1 LKKSILQTTCF
12 IALIV
17 VLFFS
22 CTKEENPAPII
33 PPTINTPVGSTLT
46 LNTWKTTRGTNAE
59 NINVLTQ
66 KSLQFASS
74 SNTRAYRF
82 VAYVDQ
88 GTPQAK
94 TASLSLAF
102 NDTVNAPA
110 TGSYTLV
117 GLPNSAPGANQV
129 FITHSGTSL
138 SGTFFS
144 IQNGGVIN
152 VTNFG
157 GVISFVGNNLL
168 GSDAPPSTNLSMNLQ
183 Y

>member
-1 LKKSILQTTCF
+1 LHLLLFYFFLVLKKKILHQ
-12 IALIV
+12 
-17 VLFFS
+17 
-22 CTKEENPAPII
+22 K

-59 NINVLTQ
+59 NVNVLTQ